1 MGRLLRRLAARLRYR
16 GHDDDVV
23 EELRVHQ
30 AMSAEAF
37 ERSGATTGEARD
49 LARRSLGNQLGA
61 RADARAVWVAP
72 QLDDAWQDIRF
83 AFRQMRRAPAFAI
96 VAAMTLALG
105 IGGSTAIFT
114 IVDAVLFRPLSF
126 AEPDR
131 LVVIRPTSGA
141 RLSQA
146 YLHDWRLE
154 SRAFDDI
161 AGWHDEPA
169 NLSGEGTPV
178 EVLAD
183 RATTNFFAVLGT
195 PPHLGR
201 TFSTT
206 ANLADVRPE
215 VVLSHGFWQR
225 HYGGDPAVIGR
236 SMTLDDRSVTI
247 VGVMPARFAVRTNE
261 LPESRAEIW
270 LPLPLERGNRAGMGG
285 YLNVVGRLAGTV
297 TAQDAEAELSAIA
310 RRIEEQYPSYS
321 RDWGVQVVPLHE
333 ATVRDVRLRLL
344 VLFGAVALL
353 LLIACANVANL
364 MLSQVAARRTE
375 LAVRQSLG
383 ATPARL
389 VRQALT
395 ESLVLAA
402 AGGVLGIFLA
412 VGGTRLLVSAVPARL
427 GLPRTAEIGV
437 DVRVLLFSVLVTI
450 LTAILFGL
458 APAIGAAAQSAP
470 QSSLRDSTRS
480 LTGSRGRNR
489 ARGALVASQVA
500 LAFLLLAGAGLLGRT
515 FWELSGVD
523 PGFDTSNVVTMRTTL
538 AAPRYESD
546 DRVRAFGGQLIER
559 IERLPEVTS
568 AGLVNYLP
576 LSNIGAGSSFTIEG
590 RPPLRPE
597 DQPGSWISIIGGNY
611 FDAMGI
617 PLLRGRRP
625 GRSDTERTQP
635 VVVIDEELARRYW
648 PQEDPIGARLIWRT
662 RQNQTFAA
670 EVIGV
675 VGAVR
680 WTGLSADPQATAYW
694 WFPQRPDQRLTIVVR
709 TTGDAAAMSRL
720 VAGEVAALDPGQP
733 VAEVR
738 GMRDLVAAD
747 LDQSRFTMLLIGAF
761 AAAALL
767 LAAIG
772 LYGVIAVGV
781 TERTREIGVRMALG
795 AARGDVI
802 GMVMRGGLL
811 PAGAGLIVGMAA
823 ALLLG
828 RLLASLLFGVAPTDA
843 ATFACGSIFLAIV
856 SALAAYFPA
865 RRAARLDPAV
875 TLRAE

>member
-1 MGRLLRRLAARLRYR
+1 MGRFLR
-16 GHDDDVV
+16 
-23 EELRVHQ
+23 
-30 AMSAEAF
+30 M
-37 ERSGATTGEARD
+37 
-49 LARRSLGNQLGA
+49 
-61 RADARAVWVAP
+61 AP
-72 QLDDAWQDIRF
+72 LDQAWQDVRV
-83 AFRQMRRAPAFAI
+83 AFRQLRQAPAFAV
-96 VAAMTLALG
+96 VATMTLALG
-105 IGGSTAIFT
+105 IGGSTSIFT
-114 IVDAVLFRPLSF
+114 IVDAVLLRPLGF
-126 AEPDR
+126 AEPER
-131 LVVIRPTSGA
+131 LAVIRPTSGA
-141 RLSQA
+141 RLSAA
-146 YLHDWRLE
+146 YLHDWRAE
-154 SRAFDDI
+154 SRAFADI
-161 AGWHDEPA
+161 AGWYDEPA
-169 NLSGEGTPV
+169 NLTGEGMPV

-195 PPHLGR
+195 PPQLGR
-201 TFSTT
+201 TFTT
-206 ANLADVRPE
+206 TPNLANVQQE

-270 LPLPLERGNRAGMGG
+270 LPLPLEPGNRAGMGG
-285 YLNVVGRLAGTV
+285 YLNVVGRLAAAATE
-297 TAQDAEAELSAIA
+297 QDAQAELAAIA
-310 RRIEEQYPSYS
+310 RHIEEQYPSYS
-321 RDWGVQVVPLHE
+321 KDWGVQVVPLHE

-344 VLFGAVALL
+344 VVFGAVALL

-364 MLSQVAARRTE
+364 VLNRAAARRTE

-383 ATPARL
+383 ATPGRL

-402 AGGVLGIFLA
+402 AGGALGVFLA
-412 VGGTRLLVSAVPARL
+412 VGGTRLLVSAVPAGL
-427 GLPRTAEIGV
+427 GLPRTAEVGV
-437 DVRVLLFSVLVTI
+437 DARVLLFSVLVTM

-458 APAIGAAAQSAP
+458 APAVGAAAQAAP
-470 QSSLRDSTRS
+470 QSVLRDGMRS
-480 LTGSRGRNR
+480 LAGNRGRSR
-489 ARGALVASQVA
+489 ARGALAASQVA

-523 PGFDTSNVVTMRTTL
+523 PGFDTTNVVTMRTTL
-538 AAPRYESD
+538 AAPRYTTD
-546 DRVRAFGGQLIER
+546 DRARAFGDQLIER
-559 IERLPEVTS
+559 IERLPQVTS

-576 LSNIGAGSSFTIEG
+576 LSNIGAGSPFTIEG
-590 RPPLRPE
+590 RPALRPE
-597 DQPGSWISIIGGNY
+597 DRPGSWISIVGGNY

-625 GRSDTERTQP
+625 GRFDTERTQP
-635 VVVIDEELARRYW
+635 VVVIDDELARRYW
-648 PQEDPIGARLIWRT
+648 PQGDPVGERLVWRT

-680 WTGLSADPQATAYW
+680 WTGLSADPQPTAYW
-694 WFPQRPDQRLTIVVR
+694 WFPQRPDQQLTIVVR
-709 TTGDAAAMSRL
+709 TSGDPAAMSRL
-720 VAGEVAALDPGQP
+720 VAAEVAAIDPSQP

-738 GMRDLVAAD
+738 AMRDLVAAD

-795 AARGDVI
+795 ADRRNVI

-811 PAGAGLIVGMAA
+811 PAAIGLVAGLVA
-823 ALLLG
+823 ALALG
-828 RLLASLLFGVAPTDA
+828 RLLASLLYGVAPTDPATIAGGA
-843 ATFACGSIFLAIV
+843 AFLTIVTAIA
-856 SALAAYFPA
+856 SYLPA